1 MAPKA
6 VPAVDFSRAH
16 LPSTLK
22 YDRPRVMQQ
31 NHPVS
36 GAETPDTTAMPRTV
50 WRRPQLLADD
60 VSSSTM
66 FNPAGFNDDTLYGIS

>member
-1 MAPKA
+1 
-6 VPAVDFSRAH
+6 
-16 LPSTLK
+16 
-22 YDRPRVMQQ
+22 MQQ

-36 GAETPDTTAMPRTV
+36 GAETSDTTAMPRTV